1 MAKLTFHA
9 RAGGESDAVEVQKR
23 VDAPATM
30 ETVALEGETTTASA
44 EKLGDLGALRD
55 DVGGL
60 DVRVSSTTLVGVGD
74 GMDQLLQY
82 PYGCTEQLTSRL
94 VPLVATRDL
103 ATAFGIAL
111 PKDPDGLADVAIAK
125 ILANQ
130 RSEGGFGWWPDSRD
144 SDPWVTAYALWG
156 LDTAKKDGRPVPQA
170 AIDHAVQWLRGR
182 LSKLEGASPMDLAG
196 RAFVVDVLATIG
208 EPDPGFTNRLYERRA
223 EMPLFARALLAHAIA
238 VGKMDPTQAQEL
250 LHDLEQHLRIT
261 PESATVADNLSDN
274 YAPLLDSQPR
284 TTAMVLRALV
294 ALDPRHAL
302 APRLARGLLGERKNG
317 QWSSTHEAAWSLLA
331 LDDYR
336 RAFEKE
342 APSFDARVWVAG
354 QLALEAAFRE
364 KGALQRDVT
373 VPMVAVLGQRDP
385 TVAFQMDGSGALF
398 YEARL
403 RYARKEPP
411 HDEIDRGFYVR
422 KLVRSVTPD
431 GLKDALAT
439 LPAETQVRA
448 RAGNMVLVDL
458 VLVTPTPREQ
468 VVLDDPIPAGL
479 EPVDASL
486 ATTAQSL
493 DVSESGEEGEAADE
507 EQTNDDARASG
518 RGWGEAWFHREM
530 HDDRVL
536 TFVEHMP
543 AGMYHYRYLA
553 RATTVGK
560 FLVPPTKAECMYDPG
575 VFGRTAASEFQVTAP

>member
-1 MAKLTFHA
+1 MQVTK
-9 RAGGESDAVEVQKR
+9 K

-30 ETVALEGETTTASA
+30 ETVALEGETRGAAA
-44 EKLGDLGALRD
+44 EKLGDLRSLRD

-60 DVRVSSTTLVGVGD
+60 DVRVASTTLVGVGD
-74 GMDQLLQY
+74 GMEQLLEY

-103 ATAFGIAL
+103 ANAFGIAL
-111 PKDPDGLADVAIAK
+111 PKDPDGLADVAVAK

-130 RSEGGFGWWPDSRD
+130 RSDGGFGWWPDSRE

-156 LDTAKKDGRPVPQA
+156 LDAAKKAGRPVP
-170 AIDHAVQWLRGR
+170 DGPMDRAVQWLRGR
-182 LSKLEGASPMDLAG
+182 LGKLEGVKPVDLAG
-196 RAFVVDVLATIG
+196 RALVVDVLATIG
-208 EPDPGFTNRLYERRA
+208 KPDPGFTNRLFERRS

-238 VGKMDPTQAQEL
+238 VGKMDHAQAEEL
-250 LHDLEQHLRIT
+250 LRDLEQHLRLT

-274 YAPLLDSQPR
+274 YAPVLDSQPR
-284 TTAMVLRALV
+284 TTAIVLRALV
-294 ALDPRHAL
+294 ALDPKHPL

-336 RAFEKE
+336 RAFESE
-342 APSFDARVWVAG
+342 APSFDARVWVSNE
-354 QLALEAAFRE
+354 LALDAPFRSR
-364 KGALQRDVT
+364 APLQREVT
-373 VPMVAVLGQRDP
+373 VPMAKVLGRDS
-385 TVAFQMDGSGALF
+385 TVAFQMEGSGELF

-403 RYARKEPP
+403 RYARRDPP

-422 KLVRSVTPD
+422 KLLRAVTPE
-431 GLKDALAT
+431 GLRDALGT
-439 LPAETQVRA
+439 LPSQTQSSVP
-448 RAGNMVLVDL
+448 AGSLVLVDL

-468 VVLDDPIPAGL
+468 VVLDDPMAAGL

-493 DVSESGEEGEAADE
+493 DVAGSGGEGDAEDS
-507 EQTNDDARASG
+507 EQTDDDARASG

-575 VFGRTAASEFQVTAP
+575 VFGRNAASELQVTAP